1 MALKEM
7 QKSFDSSDLLEPSVF
22 LEDSE
27 DSSQHVSAV

>member
-7 QKSFDSSDLLEPSVF
+7 QKSFDSSDLLEPSIL